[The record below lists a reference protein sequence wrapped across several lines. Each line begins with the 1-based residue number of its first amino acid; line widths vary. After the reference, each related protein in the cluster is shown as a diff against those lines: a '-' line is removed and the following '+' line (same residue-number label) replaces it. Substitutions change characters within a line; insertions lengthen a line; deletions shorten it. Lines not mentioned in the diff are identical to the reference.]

1 MAAILR
7 PSVRLGPNSM
17 MQYLTTK
24 EKVQQLQLNLHPK
37 GSNMDLCVS
46 KKGRTQDLPTTED
59 FLRLSAA
66 F

>member
-1 MAAILR
+1 LF
-7 PSVRLGPNSM
+7 PN
-17 MQYLTTK
+17 YT
-24 EKVQQLQLNLHPK
+24 